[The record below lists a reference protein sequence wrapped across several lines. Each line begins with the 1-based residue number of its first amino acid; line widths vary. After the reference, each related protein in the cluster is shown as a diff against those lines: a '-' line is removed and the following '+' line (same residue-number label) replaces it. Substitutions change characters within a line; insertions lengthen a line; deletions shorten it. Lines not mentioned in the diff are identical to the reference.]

1 MENYWKLPTKNTWRC
16 ICWGFDSCNQFGTRC
31 VGWIGSLLGFMAY
44 WDLERCYL
52 GSLIQQE
59 SWGWEVCFWGDV
71 NRLDGL
77 EYFFCAWVEVV
88 SLSEMLCK
96 RHFFLVK
103 LPKRV
108 CLFFVGDFF
117 VPERL
122 WEDDF
127 RILAFGIFF
136 FKMEGEKKTSIDWS
150 RHSHNCA
157 PVISEAIAI
166 SRRVGKILEN
176 RIEWKKPV
184 GCLRLGNHLLPSD
197 MKSNVGFI
205 NKPLEGIL
213 LFTMEGNKGV
223 SFSMLNWWHGEKI
236 KASCVFCFNPCF
248 FGKIDKP
255 TNFWWES
262 RFVTLLGTNISHLG
276 ENENHLQEYLLR
288 GYVSSQE
295 G

>member
-136 FKMEGEKKTSIDWS
+136 SKWKVKKKHQLTGQDIVTIAHQWYQKRLRFQGELEKSWRTEL
-150 RHSHNCA
+150 N
-157 PVISEAIAI
+157 
-166 SRRVGKILEN
+166 GKN
-176 RIEWKKPV
+176 
-184 GCLRLGNHLLPSD
+184 LL
-197 MKSNVGFI
+197 VVWG
-205 NKPLEGIL
+205 
-213 LFTMEGNKGV
+213 
-223 SFSMLNWWHGEKI
+223 
-236 KASCVFCFNPCF
+236 
-248 FGKIDKP
+248 
-255 TNFWWES
+255 
-262 RFVTLLGTNISHLG
+262 
-276 ENENHLQEYLLR
+276 
-288 GYVSSQE
+288 
-295 G
+295 